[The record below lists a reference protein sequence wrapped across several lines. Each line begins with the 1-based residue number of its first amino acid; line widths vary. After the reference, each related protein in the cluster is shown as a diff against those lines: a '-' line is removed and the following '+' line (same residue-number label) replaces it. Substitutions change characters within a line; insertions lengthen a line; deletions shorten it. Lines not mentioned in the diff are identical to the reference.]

1 MNRDFGPP
9 DLRQCPSGHEHM
21 PLLRSLPDP
30 VARVAID
37 MALLTELYA
46 SPPPPLRRVKH
57 ACKVQRPLALF
68 LWRGSF
74 PRAADPEN
82 QSARRLAHP
91 KQIGRAACRERGEI
105 SVGAR

>member
-37 MALLTELYA
+37 MALLTELSA

-68 LWRGSF
+68 LWRVSF
-74 PRAADPEN
+74 PRAGDPEI
-82 QSARRLAHP
+82 QSARRLAHSKP
-91 KQIGRAACRERGEI
+91 RTFNVCR
-105 SVGAR
+105 